1 MTSLS
6 STWILCSSQLT
17 IPLNTMTWCQ
27 DALSD
32 YFDQHDNHHRDHHHN
47 HHRDHHR
54 DHHYYKHEKFLIK
67 RSSSRSSVAI
77 GSVSPSGRVL
87 INNWRGIP
95 QVTPVAIIVIM
106 ITISIAIV
114 IIIIIVTI
122 MIISIIKIMLTI
134 TISMWWWSRWSGIMK
149 G

>member
-1 MTSLS
+1 MT
-6 STWILCSSQLT
+6 IIIAIIIT
-17 IPLNTMTWCQ
+17 IIIAIIITINMKT
-27 DALSD
+27 
-32 YFDQHDNHHRDHHHN
+32 
-47 HHRDHHR
+47 
-54 DHHYYKHEKFLIK
+54 FLIK
-67 RSSSRSSVAI
+67 CSSSRSSVAI

-122 MIISIIKIMLTI
+122 IIISNLKIMLTI
-134 TISMWWWSRWSGIMK
+134 TISM
-149 G
+149 